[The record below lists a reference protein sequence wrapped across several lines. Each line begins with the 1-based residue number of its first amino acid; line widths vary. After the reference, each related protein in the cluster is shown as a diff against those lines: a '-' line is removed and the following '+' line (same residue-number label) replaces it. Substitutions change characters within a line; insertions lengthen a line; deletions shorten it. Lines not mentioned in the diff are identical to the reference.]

1 MNNLCLKLK
10 KSYLFKDIDLEILE
24 KILKTL
30 KYKIVYLEKKEIL
43 FDAFANINYI
53 ALLLDG
59 KISIEKL
66 LPSGKSVIIQT
77 KNPGEIFGEVAAF
90 SNTTQYPCNTIAKE
104 KSTIIL
110 WTRDSFFQL
119 IKSNENILKNF
130 LTLISNKTYFLNL
143 KVECL
148 SFSLAKERVAYSL
161 INEFEINKNSL
172 IVLPFSKS
180 TWADNLNISRAS
192 LYKELE
198 VLLKDSIIEIIDSK
212 TIKIIDF
219 NKLYEIIR

>member
-77 KNPGEIFGEVAAF
+77 KNPGEIF
-90 SNTTQYPCNTIAKE
+90 
-104 KSTIIL
+104 
-110 WTRDSFFQL
+110 W
-119 IKSNENILKNF
+119 
-130 LTLISNKTYFLNL
+130 
-143 KVECL
+143 
-148 SFSLAKERVAYSL
+148 
-161 INEFEINKNSL
+161 
-172 IVLPFSKS
+172 
-180 TWADNLNISRAS
+180 
-192 LYKELE
+192 
-198 VLLKDSIIEIIDSK
+198 
-212 TIKIIDF
+212 
-219 NKLYEIIR
+219 